1 MSNLHEYR
9 RQESFD
15 GYTIVGY
22 QVSFNFMK
30 GSSEIHYDKGYSQAL
45 YVPQVKCVFAEESYY
60 DEVVSN
66 SDVFE
71 PDTQFVSVPYAHIL
85 FIWNR
90 GFSVYNALKVAGNEN
105 AYHTQN
111 V

>member
-1 MSNLHEYR
+1 MSELHEYR
-9 RQESFD
+9 RQEDFD
-15 GYTIVGY
+15 GYTLVGY
-22 QVSFNFMK
+22 QIAFEFMK
-30 GSSEIHYDKGYSQAL
+30 GETTYYDRKYSQAL
-45 YVPQVKCVFAEESYY
+45 YVPQVKCVFAEDVHY

-71 PDTQFVSVPYAHIL
+71 PDTRFVSVPYAHIL

-90 GFSVYNALKVAGNEN
+90 GFSVYNALKVAGDAN